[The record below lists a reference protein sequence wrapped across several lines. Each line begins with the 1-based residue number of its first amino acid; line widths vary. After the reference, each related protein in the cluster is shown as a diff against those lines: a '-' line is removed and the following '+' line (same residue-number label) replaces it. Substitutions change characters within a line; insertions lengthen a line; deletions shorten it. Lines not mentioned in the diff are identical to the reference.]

1 MQRTFVPL
9 VLITAALIGA
19 RVAAQHGYTQAQVDN
34 GGRLY
39 QASCATCHG
48 AKGDTVRGAA
58 LMSGKFS
65 RATSDEELV
74 RIILSGIPGTAMPP
88 NPYTE
93 SEAGMIVAYLRS
105 VGSAGG
111 LVTSGDPVRGKAAFD
126 GKGRCQTCHGAGG
139 AGSRTAPS
147 LADVGAVRTP
157 VEIER
162 AIVDPSAELH
172 PDFRVVRAVT
182 TAGETVT
189 GRLLNQT
196 TFSIQLLDSNERLR
210 GLQMSELRESAIL
223 TTSPMPAAKGTLS
236 AADVADLVAY
246 LSTLVGRR

>member
-1 MQRTFVPL
+1 MRSTPIWLVFVVC
-9 VLITAALIGA
+9 VLPAV
-19 RVAAQHGYTQAQVDN
+19 RVTAQHGYTQAQVDN

-48 AKGDTVRGAA
+48 ARGDTVRGVA
-58 LMSGKFS
+58 LMSGRFS

-74 RIILSGIPGTAMPP
+74 KIILGGIPGTAMPP
-88 NPYTE
+88 NAYSE

-111 LVTSGDPVRGKAAFD
+111 LVTTGDPVRGKAAFD
-126 GKGRCQTCHGAGG
+126 GKGKCQSCHGAGG

-162 AIVDPSAELH
+162 SIVDPSADLH
-172 PDFRVVRAVT
+172 PDFRFVRAVT

-196 TFSIQLLDSNERLR
+196 TFSIQLLDSSERLR
-210 GLQMSELRESAIL
+210 GLQKSDLRDATIL
-223 TTSPMPAAKGTLS
+223 SSSPMPAAKGTLS
-236 AADVADLVAY
+236 AAEIADLVAY
-246 LSTLVGRR
+246 LSTLRGQR

>member
-74 RIILSGIPGTAMPP
+74 RIILGGIPGTAMPP

-105 VGSAGG
+105 VGGAGG
-111 LVTSGDPVRGKAAFD
+111 LATTGDPARGKAAFD
-126 GKGRCQTCHGAGG
+126 GRGRCQSCHGAGG
-139 AGSRTAPS
+139 SGSRTAPS

-157 VEIER
+157 AEIER
-162 AIVDPSAELH
+162 SIVDPSAELH

-182 TAGETVT
+182 KSGETIT
-189 GRLLNQT
+189 GRLLNQDS
-196 TFSIQLLDSNERLR
+196 FSIQLLDSNERLR
-210 GLQMSELRESAIL
+210 GLQKSDLRESAIL
-223 TTSPMPAAKGTLS
+223 STSPMPSAKGTLS
-236 AADVADLVAY
+236 AAEVADLVAY
-246 LSTLVGRR
+246 LSTLRGQP

>member
-1 MQRTFVPL
+1 MRRAISLTGAL
-9 VLITAALIGA
+9 VVLLAGEA
-19 RVAAQHGYTQAQVDN
+19 AAQHGYTQAQVDN

-48 AKGDTVRGAA
+48 PKGDTVRGTA

-74 RIILSGIPGTAMPP
+74 KIILGGIPGTAMPP
-88 NPYTE
+88 NSYSE

-111 LVTSGDPVRGKAAFD
+111 LVTTGDPVRGKAAFD
-126 GKGRCQTCHGAGG
+126 GKGRCQSCHGAGG
-139 AGSRTAPS
+139 SGSRTAPS

-157 VEIER
+157 AELER
-162 AIVDPSAELH
+162 SIVDPSADLH

-182 TAGETVT
+182 KSGDTIT
-189 GRLLNQT
+189 GRLLNQD
-196 TFSIQLLDSNERLR
+196 TFSIQLLDSKERLR
-210 GLQMSELRESAIL
+210 GLQKSELRESAIL
-223 TTSPMPAAKGTLS
+223 TTSPMPSAKGTLS
-236 AADVADLVAY
+236 PAEVADVVAY
-246 LSTLVGRR
+246 LSTLRGAR